1 MDELHETNHGNL
13 ANASSLEK
21 FEEIKTARERLF
33 GDDKNAKFGETGES
47 YHDIETRMK
56 KMIDEVCEKYP
67 GKTVFIVSHGFP
79 VRIVTEYLTGKKTKD
94 GVKNAE
100 PKTFILD
107 VANKNLLNLH
117 RPYIDS
123 ILLQNQKIKPTAKK
137 VL

>member
-1 MDELHETNHGNL
+1 
-13 ANASSLEK
+13 
-21 FEEIKTARERLF
+21 
-33 GDDKNAKFGETGES
+33 
-47 YHDIETRMK
+47 
-56 KMIDEVCEKYP
+56 MIDEVCEKYP

-79 VRIVTEYLTGKKTKD
+79 VRIATEYLTGKKTKD

-123 ILLQNQKIKPTAKK
+123 ILLQNSKAKKAQKILGIHGFCRTDSVIDFLAGTRENLAKE
-137 VL
+137 